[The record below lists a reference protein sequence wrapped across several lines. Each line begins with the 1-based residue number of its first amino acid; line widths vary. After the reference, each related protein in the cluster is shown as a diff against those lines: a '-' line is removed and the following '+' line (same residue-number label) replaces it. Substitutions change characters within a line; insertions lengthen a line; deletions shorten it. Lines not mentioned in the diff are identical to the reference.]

1 MLRRMRDKRRFR
13 AAEGVVMG
21 KPTKKEENRVY
32 AEIEAFFAMAR
43 LDVELMDL
51 ERRNELR
58 KSVPEGWRTV
68 DSDHPTRPRKVQVS
82 LRLDKDVAGWFWQ
95 QGQGYQSRINA
106 VLRAFMLAKRA
117 EAV

>member
-1 MLRRMRDKRRFR
+1 
-13 AAEGVVMG
+13 MG
-21 KPTKKEENRVY
+21 KPTKQEENRVE
-32 AEIEAFFAMAR
+32 AEIEGVLRDGPAR
-43 LDVELMDL
+43 PRAADL
-51 ERRNELR
+51 ERRNALR
-58 KSVPEGWRTV
+58 KSIPEGWRTV
-68 DSDHPTRPRKVQVS
+68 ESDHPTRPRKVQVS